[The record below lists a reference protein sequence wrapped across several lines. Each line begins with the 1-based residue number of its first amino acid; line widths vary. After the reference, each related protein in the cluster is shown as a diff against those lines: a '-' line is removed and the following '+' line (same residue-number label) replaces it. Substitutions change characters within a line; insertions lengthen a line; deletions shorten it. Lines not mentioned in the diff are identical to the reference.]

1 MRQLLAICRRELGAF
16 FRSAMAPVVLTG
28 FLAMTGLMF
37 TLFAFQYSEL
47 SRTALG
53 GGRGGEYLN
62 VTEGIFQPL
71 VMNLTFLLVLIVP
84 AITMR
89 LLSSEFR
96 SRRYDLIASYPVPDH
111 VWVLGKWLSAVAAVA
126 VMLLAAGVYFI
137 IVAALGKPELGP
149 VLTALL
155 GLLLLTATLAAW
167 GVFFSSLFQYQLVAY
182 LLSFAFAMI
191 LIIVGA
197 LEPLVPGP
205 IGSFAAALSLKDHL
219 ERFTRGVIDSRDVIY
234 LASLIVLGLYLATAS
249 LAARRLATGRRV
261 WRSLPALALVVV
273 LVVVQILARE
283 VPLRVD
289 LTPDQRYS
297 LAPQTVQILDAL
309 GGAAGTAPAVAPGD
323 VPDPAPERVLPVAD
337 AGTRDEVMVYAFYQS
352 IDPARKAIEIMLR
365 SCADRSDHFGYQI
378 LDPQRELE
386 MVQRFDVTL
395 SRTVVVSAGDN
406 HTVLL
411 QPDES
416 ALINAVYRLTT
427 GTRPV
432 VYHLS
437 GHGEHLLDSK
447 ERPGYSSYAKLLQA
461 QGYDLRRLTLADRG
475 EVPTDADLLVMA
487 GPRLAPEPHEFA
499 AIDSF
504 LRRGGSLLALLDP
517 GTPPAIVDW
526 VRRFNVRLGEDVII
540 SADQLNQEFGVSIRT
555 LIVADGYG
563 SHEITRGLTGVA
575 TVFPLV
581 QSMSR
586 VEEEVPG
593 VSGSIFLFSSPL
605 SWSEQ
610 DPMTRF
616 SGRPQ
621 FDKGVDFQGPLPFG
635 VALRVTRAGV
645 DRPQAAVPRRP
656 ATPADAGQEQAAAVA
671 DPDAD
676 QPEDFG
682 DPLPTSVFDGGS
694 AARLV
699 ILGNSEFATNAN
711 LQRYGNRDLLL
722 NLVGWLARE
731 STLINLRGRD
741 LRSQPVVLTTSQQK
755 MLGWSSVLVWPLLV
769 GGASVGFILVRRR
782 KDR

>member
-37 TLFAFQYSEL
+37 TLFAFSYSEM

-111 VWVLGKWLSAVAAVA
+111 GWVLGKWLSAVAATA
-126 VMLLAAGVYFI
+126 VMILAAGVYFI

-182 LLSFAFAMI
+182 LLTFAFAMF
-191 LIIVGA
+191 LTIVGA

-205 IGSFAAALSLKDHL
+205 IGSFAAALSLKNHL

-249 LAARRLATGRRV
+249 LATRRLAAGRRV

-283 VPLRVD
+283 VPLRAD

-309 GGAAGTAPAVAPGD
+309 GSAVSTASVAADRAH
-323 VPDPAPERVLPVAD
+323 
-337 AGTRDEVMVYAFYQS
+337 DEVMVYAFYQS

-365 SCADRSDHFGYQI
+365 SCADRSDRFGYQI
-378 LDPQRELE
+378 LDPERELE
-386 MVQRFDVTL
+386 WVRQFGVTL
-395 SRTVVVSAGDN
+395 ARTVVVSAGDD

-427 GTRPV
+427 GSRPV

-447 ERPGYSSYAKLLQA
+447 ERPGYYSYAELLQA

-475 EVPTDADLLVMA
+475 EVPTDADLIVMA
-487 GPRLAPEPHEFA
+487 GPRLAPGPHEFE
-499 AIDSF
+499 AIDAF
-504 LRRGGSLLALLDP
+504 LQRGGSLLALLDP
-517 GTPPAIVDW
+517 GTPPAVVDW

-540 SADQLNQEFGVSIRT
+540 SADQLNREFGVSIRS

-616 SGRPQ
+616 SGLPK
-621 FDKGVDFQGPLPFG
+621 FDKSVDFQGPLPFG
-635 VALRVTRAGV
+635 VALRVTSAGV
-645 DRPQAAVPRRP
+645 DRPQAAVPRQP
-656 ATPADAGQEQAAAVA
+656 AAAVT
-671 DPDAD
+671 DPDAGP
-676 QPEDFG
+676 PEDFG

-699 ILGNSEFATNAN
+699 IVGNSEFATNAN
-711 LQRYGNRDLLL
+711 LMRYGNRDLLL
-722 NLVGWLARE
+722 NMVGWLARE

-741 LRSQPVVLTTSQQK
+741 LRSQPMVLTASQQK

-782 KDR
+782 RDR